1 MVIACSTRIPMPK
14 IITYSLRLDQPDL
27 GDYYR
32 DIAGF
37 ADAWQKAAIQ
47 DTASLIAGF
56 RDFRREHDLPAR
68 SDGEY
73 AFELLALGVL
83 LREHAVDIACMAN
96 FTRATLKGLV
106 SLQKRWPSME
116 SAIKRLRGWAA
127 ELARLFASKRAG
139 MASLAGLLE
148 WLRAN
153 EENGK
158 ADRLAQWQ
166 NYLDGNAS
174 GVTLCLALADRFA
187 EASQAALGKYTEQVP
202 VFLKE
207 TAPKHR
213 WQYDADFVA
222 RTRLE
227 YHLGMLGTEVLNRAY
242 RRRFLA
248 SSKRIVIVP
257 PCMRL
262 QPEEKCQATA
272 TPFGARCQACTPAC
286 RVHQLTRL
294 GEKKGFDVF
303 IMPDEL
309 RVFGAGEGEGG
320 ENGPGPGPV
329 GVVGVSCALT
339 NWSGGWDTDG
349 IGVPAQGLLLDYP
362 GCSYHWDKKGIPTDT
377 NFKQL
382 EELLK

>member
-1 MVIACSTRIPMPK
+1 MPR
-14 IITYSLRLDQPDL
+14 IITYSLRLDQPDS

-32 DIAGF
+32 DVAGF
-37 ADAWQKAAIQ
+37 ADAWQEAAVQ
-47 DTASLIAGF
+47 ENAGLIAGF
-56 RDFRREHDLPAR
+56 RDYRREHDLPDR

-73 AFELLALGVL
+73 AFELLAVGVL
-83 LREHAVDIACMAN
+83 LREHDVDIARMTG

-106 SLQKRWPSME
+106 SMQKRWPPTE
-116 SAIKRLRGWAA
+116 TAVKRLRGWTAA
-127 ELARLFASKRAG
+127 LARQFSRGQAG
-139 MASLAGLLE
+139 LAGKTTLPGLLE

-158 ADRLAQWQ
+158 ADRLAEWQ
-166 NYLDGNAS
+166 DCLDGNAVAVA
-174 GVTLCLALADRFA
+174 GCLTLADRFA
-187 EASQAALGKYTEQVP
+187 EASQAALGKYTEQVAF
-202 VFLKE
+202 FLKE

-242 RRRFLA
+242 RQRFLA
-248 SSKRIVIVP
+248 ASKRIVIVP

-262 QPEEKCQATA
+262 QPEEKCKAVA
-272 TPFGARCQACTPAC
+272 TPFGARCQACTPTC

-309 RVFGAGEGEGG
+309 RVFGAGESG

-329 GVVGVSCALT
+329 GVVGISCALT

-362 GCSYHWDKKGIPTDT
+362 GCSYHWDKKGIPTDI

>member
-1 MVIACSTRIPMPK
+1 MPK
-14 IITYSLRLDQPDL
+14 IITYSLRLGQPDS

-37 ADAWQKAAIQ
+37 ADAWQEAAIQ
-47 DTASLIAGF
+47 ENADLIASF
-56 RDFRREHDLPAR
+56 RAYRREHSLPDR

-73 AFELLALGVL
+73 AFELLALGGL
-83 LREHAVDIACMAN
+83 LREHGKDIARMTG

-106 SLQKRWPSME
+106 SLQKRWPRTE
-116 SAIKRLRGWAA
+116 TAVKRLRGWTGA
-127 ELARLFASKRAG
+127 LARIFTPRQAG
-139 MASLAGLLE
+139 KASLTALLD

-166 NYLDGNAS
+166 DCLDGNANAIA
-174 GVTLCLALADRFA
+174 GCLALADRFA

-242 RRRFLA
+242 HQHFLA

-257 PCMRL
+257 PCMRF
-262 QPEEKCQATA
+262 QPEEKCQAID

-294 GEKKGFDVF
+294 GEKKGFEVF

-309 RVFGAGEGEGG
+309 RVFGAGEGG

-339 NWSGGWDTDG
+339 NWSGGWDTEEL
-349 IGVPAQGLLLDYP
+349 GVPAQGLLLDYP
-362 GCSYHWDKKGIPTDT
+362 GCSYHWDKKGISTDI

-382 EELLK
+382 EELIKG